1 MKTNNVLIEKINKE
15 LKIFFD
21 KKIADLKDDF
31 FIDITKSL
39 AEYTLRGG
47 KRIRPIFM
55 LYGYKAIT
63 GKINHDVIKLSIF
76 LELIQSSLL
85 IHDDIMDQDILR
97 RGGITIHEKYAKYF
111 KKKNSHFGE
120 SIAIVIGD
128 IAMNF
133 AFEIIANSIFSAEI
147 KNKLVYLVSKYVSQV
162 DYGQSV
168 DIKLAHE
175 KKYDE
180 KDIYNVHYY
189 KTMIYTTMMPLIIG
203 STLGKAD
210 KNQEKTISQYAKNT
224 GIAFQIQDDI
234 MGIFGDEKKLGKPIG
249 SDLSEN
255 KKTLLTLKALEKANI
270 KQKKVLN
277 NLLGKDNITK
287 QEIEEFQKIVTETGS
302 LKYSKDLAHKYIE
315 TAIKTISQANIN
327 KKTKKELVDIATY
340 IINRDK

>member
-1 MKTNNVLIEKINKE
+1 MKTNNILIEKINKE

-21 KKIADLKDDF
+21 KKITDLQDDF

-55 LYGYKAIT
+55 LYGYEAIT
-63 GKINHDVIKLSIF
+63 NKIDKKVIRLSIF

-85 IHDDIMDQDILR
+85 IHDDIMDQDKLR
-97 RGGITIHEKYAKYF
+97 RGGITIHEKYAKYL
-111 KKKNSHFGE
+111 KKNDGHFGE
-120 SIAIVIGD
+120 SLAIIIGD
-128 IAMNF
+128 LAMNF
-133 AFEIIANSIFSAEI
+133 AYEIISTCEFDADI
-147 KNKLVYLVSKYVSQV
+147 KIKIINLVSQYVSDV
-162 DYGQSV
+162 DYGQSQDV
-168 DIKLAHE
+168 RLA
-175 KKYDE
+175 KMTKYSLA
-180 KDIYNVHYY
+180 DIYNVHYY
-189 KTMIYTTMMPLIIG
+189 KTMIYTTMMPLIVG
-203 STLGKAD
+203 ATLGGAS
-210 KNQEKTISQYAKNT
+210 EKQIKQISEYAKNT
-224 GIAFQIQDDI
+224 GIAFQIQDDV

-287 QEIEEFQKIVTETGS
+287 QEIEEFQKIVIETGS

-315 TAIKTISQANIN
+315 TAMKTISQANIN
-327 KKTKKELVDIATY
+327 KKTKKELIDIARY